1 MELNMEEIN
10 KKFKKLDENQI
21 KIKNAL
27 EKLNSNLNIIFKDVR
42 WLCSCVQINRKARKY
57 PPE

>member
-1 MELNMEEIN
+1 MELNIDEIN
-10 KKFKKLDENQI
+10 KKLKNLEENQT

-27 EKLNSNLNIIFKDVR
+27 NKIHENMNIIFKDIR

-57 PPE
+57 PP